1 MEGPQFSGLQR
12 EPLAGRSK
20 LGELCKRGVLLGAAG
35 MKVVGLGVGEDGAA
49 GDGVGHGRLPGLR

>member
-1 MEGPQFSGLQR
+1 MEGPWFSGHQQ

-35 MKVVGLGVGEDGAA
+35 MKVVG
-49 GDGVGHGRLPGLR
+49 